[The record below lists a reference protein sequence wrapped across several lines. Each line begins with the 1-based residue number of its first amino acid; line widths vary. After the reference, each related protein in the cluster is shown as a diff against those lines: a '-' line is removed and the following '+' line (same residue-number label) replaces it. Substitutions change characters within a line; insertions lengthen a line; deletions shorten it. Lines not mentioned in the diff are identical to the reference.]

1 VRSRMVHKERIDM
14 SNSIYELTRVLVDK
28 VGKECERRAE
38 EGYKGDPNMRFAM
51 MSGMYSGMLMCI
63 PDTEENRDYIKWRLS
78 LFDKEEDDELKQ
90 AGFGV
95 AEPIKKEKVNE

>member
-1 VRSRMVHKERIDM
+1 MVHKERIDM

-28 VGKECERRAE
+28 VSKECERRAE
-38 EGYKGDPNMRFAM
+38 EGYKGDPFMHFAM
-51 MSGMYSGMLMCI
+51 MSGMYSGMIMCI
-63 PDTEENRDYIKWRLS
+63 PDTEENRDYVEWRLS

-95 AEPIKKEKVNE
+95 AEPIKKENNNE